1 MVVAMLGKPE
11 TKEDVRRRIG
21 QIHCMIFL
29 FKTECRKVADG
40 KGAHDGEA
48 TIQNLFAR
56 YENKTT
62 TVITII
68 TEYEEDMM
76 Y

>member
-1 MVVAMLGKPE
+1 
-11 TKEDVRRRIG
+11 
-21 QIHCMIFL
+21 L
-29 FKTECRKVADG
+29 FKTEFRKVADG

-48 TIQNLFAR
+48 MIQNLLTR
-56 YENKTT
+56 YEKKTVA
-62 TVITII
+62 VITII